1 MAGESGGAGLEPLS
15 RCKLA
20 YCPVVVIRRAR
31 CGFFV
36 PECAVR
42 VDLTHSQ
49 GGRLVILQLAIFSCG
64 MHGGHAVSL
73 VLCTLHQSIHVRN
86 SSPVVVGVHLFHPT
100 PVSTRNTPPHVDLI
114 AQ

>member
-42 VDLTHSQ
+42 VDH
-49 GGRLVILQLAIFSCG
+49 ILRGDA
-64 MHGGHAVSL
+64 
-73 VLCTLHQSIHVRN
+73 
-86 SSPVVVGVHLFHPT
+86 
-100 PVSTRNTPPHVDLI
+100 
-114 AQ
+114 

>member
-31 CGFFV
+31 CGFCV

-42 VDLTHSQ
+42 VDLISGGTPSHLTTGDIQLRHAWRARRQSRTLYINQYIFPPLVRILLVYTCFTLPRSRHETH
-49 GGRLVILQLAIFSCG
+49 
-64 MHGGHAVSL
+64 
-73 VLCTLHQSIHVRN
+73 LHMSI
-86 SSPVVVGVHLFHPT
+86 
-100 PVSTRNTPPHVDLI
+100 
-114 AQ
+114 